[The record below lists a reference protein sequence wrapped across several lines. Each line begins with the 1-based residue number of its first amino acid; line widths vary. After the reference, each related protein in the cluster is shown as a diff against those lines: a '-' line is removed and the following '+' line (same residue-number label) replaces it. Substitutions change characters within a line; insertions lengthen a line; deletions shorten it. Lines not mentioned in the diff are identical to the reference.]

1 MVMGSLFCPVLTPQ
15 QKGSYFYSKS
25 VILSCRFLELSIWRW
40 SMSMAENVENE
51 SKRPSIKGNK
61 MKLVLGLWLH
71 GWHMLLQISSLLV
84 ITLFMVEINLFFFL
98 RKWYETESEFNIW
111 GQYSKTFPL
120 YNIAFGSNFK
130 KYF

>member
-1 MVMGSLFCPVLTPQ
+1 
-15 QKGSYFYSKS
+15 
-25 VILSCRFLELSIWRW
+25 
-40 SMSMAENVENE
+40 
-51 SKRPSIKGNK
+51 
-61 MKLVLGLWLH
+61 
-71 GWHMLLQISSLLV
+71 MLLQISSLLV